1 LQVRILAFAR
11 LRELLGFGFRELDVD
26 DDATVDDVWLR
37 LAHDTAGSTRC
48 VRRRDSRG
56 NGALA
61 AGTTALREGDE
72 IALLPPVG
80 GG

>member
-1 LQVRILAFAR
+1 MQVRILAFAR

-37 LAHDTAGSTRC
+37 LAHDTAGLDALRSSTRFA
-48 VRRRDSRG
+48 R